1 MKITYNYK
9 IDSAVTIQ
17 NEQTTGLSG
26 VIDMIRFTITATH
39 EDGRVESINSEIGL
53 SFDSENF
60 TPIEEVNQELMKT
73 WLLELITT
81 EDEDGIIHNAMEELL
96 AKRFMPTEETTE
108 EAFGEIIF

>member
-9 IDSAVTIQ
+9 INSAITIQ

-53 SFDSENF
+53 SLDPENF
-60 TPIEEVNQELMKT
+60 TPIEEINEEHIKT
-73 WLLELITT
+73 WLLELMTT
-81 EDEDGIIHNAMEELL
+81 KDKEGNIRNAMEELL

-108 EAFGEIIF
+108 QTFGEIIF